1 MCTDFTRGTH
11 LSQMPK
17 FLTLRGFLSVT
28 SSTDTISPVVFL
40 NLRSWRRKY
49 QNLDLATTASGAKM
63 RMRKSG
69 VSGSLSVGSLRPI
82 TRYSL
87 KVPDA
92 FMVAKMEKRA
102 SSIQRSGR
110 KRKRKRGSG
119 EKTTKTQLILA
130 LPGGEREVERFSEEE
145 KQNKKADDFL
155 RLKCKVPFGF
165 LHLA

>member
-1 MCTDFTRGTH
+1 MCTDFTRATH

-92 FMVAKMEKRA
+92 FMVEKMEKRA
-102 SSIQRSGR
+102 SSLQRSGR
-110 KRKRKRGSG
+110 KRKRKRRIG
-119 EKTTKTQLILA
+119 EKTTNLQLIWA
-130 LPGGEREVERFSEEE
+130 WTGGEREVERFRDEK
-145 KQNKKADDFL
+145 KQNKKADDFF
-155 RLKCKVPFGF
+155 RLKCKVHFGF
-165 LHLA
+165 IHLA